1 MAGRGEVSIRVPGDK
16 SVSQRALILAALAG
30 GQSRIQ
36 NILFGADPMAT
47 GRALQALGVHIS
59 GLDRQ
64 AGEVIVKGSGLRSWR
79 PSASPLDLRNS
90 GTGVR
95 LLAGALAS
103 QPFNSVLTGD
113 ASLSRRPMDRIAT
126 PLRQMGAGVAYLE
139 RAGRLPMQIRG
150 GPLDPIRYDGPVA
163 SAQVKS
169 AIILAGIGAGVAT
182 EVRQPR
188 RSRDHTERML
198 EAMGVDVEEEAGG
211 DSWVVRV
218 LAPPSALAP
227 LDIDVPADFSSAAFF
242 LALAALRD
250 GPGLTV
256 QSVGLNETR
265 TGFLNVLGRMGA
277 DVRIESTR
285 VRGGEALGDV
295 TVTGGGG
302 AAACGRPKS
311 ERPRS
316 GAARRSAGLGG
327 PGCPGGRHD
336 AHYWRRRVTRK
347 GVGSL
352 GRAGRQPSSDRR
364 RRAGAFGRA

>member
-1 MAGRGEVSIRVPGDK
+1 M
-16 SVSQRALILAALAG
+16 
-30 GQSRIQ
+30 
-36 NILFGADPMAT
+36 
-47 GRALQALGVHIS
+47 
-59 GLDRQ
+59 
-64 AGEVIVKGSGLRSWR
+64 
-79 PSASPLDLRNS
+79 
-90 GTGVR
+90 
-95 LLAGALAS
+95 
-103 QPFNSVLTGD
+103 
-113 ASLSRRPMDRIAT
+113 
-126 PLRQMGAGVAYLE
+126 
-139 RAGRLPMQIRG
+139 
-150 GPLDPIRYDGPVA
+150 
-163 SAQVKS
+163 
-169 AIILAGIGAGVAT
+169 AT

-198 EAMGVDVEEEAGG
+198 EAMGVDVQEEAGG

-302 AAACGRPKS
+302 LRAAEVGEAEVPALLDEVPVLAVLAARAEGMTRITGAAELRVKESDRLAALAANLRAIGVDAQELSDGLEIEGTDRPLAGRVRCHDDHRIAMAFGILGATPGCDIDVDDPAAANVSFPGFWELLASTSGGTGRS
-311 ERPRS
+311 FAE
-316 GAARRSAGLGG
+316 AGG
-327 PGCPGGRHD
+327 
-336 AHYWRRRVTRK
+336 
-347 GVGSL
+347 
-352 GRAGRQPSSDRR
+352 
-364 RRAGAFGRA
+364 